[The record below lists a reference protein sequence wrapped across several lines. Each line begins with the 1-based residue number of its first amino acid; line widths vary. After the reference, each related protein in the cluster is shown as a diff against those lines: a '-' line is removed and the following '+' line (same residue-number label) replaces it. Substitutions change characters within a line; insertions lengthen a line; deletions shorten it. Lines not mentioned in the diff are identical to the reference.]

1 MKNISFRQLKS
12 ILAIEKHAKIVGA
25 AKVLGLTAPAVTLQL
40 KQIEAEA
47 GVPLFDRMA
56 HGMFPTEAGHA
67 VLSAARDIE
76 ERLAQL
82 EEELDAFKGVKRGR
96 IAVGAVSTV
105 RYFAQPMIDAFA
117 AAYPNIDLE
126 LFIERRAE
134 TVERLRNRTID
145 VALLG
150 RPPREFSVRAAIF
163 GEHSLVTVS
172 ARHHP
177 LVGRHDISKAEIAR
191 EHFYLRSPDSGT
203 RVFFDRFMN
212 EIPGRADGP
221 NTEMES
227 IEDIKQAILS
237 DNGVAFL
244 SAHSVAAE
252 VQAGKLAILD
262 VVGLPIRRQWFAVS
276 RTDRAMTPLIS
287 AFERFLATEGKKFL
301 PDFVWP
307 DDATA

>member
-1 MKNISFRQLKS
+1 MKNITFRQLKS
-12 ILAIEKHAKIVGA
+12 LRAIEAQGKIVSA
-25 AKVLGLTAPAVTLQL
+25 AKTLGLTAPAVTLQL
-40 KQIEAEA
+40 KQVEAEA

-67 VLSAARDIE
+67 VLSAAREIE
-76 ERLAQL
+76 ERLALL
-82 EEELDAFKGVKRGR
+82 EAELNAFKGIKRGR

-105 RYFAQPMIDAFA
+105 RYFAQPMAAAFA

-163 GEHSLVTVS
+163 GEHSLVVVS
-172 ARHHP
+172 APDHP
-177 LVGRHDISKAEIAR
+177 LVGRQAISKEEIAR
-191 EHFYLRSPDSGT
+191 EHFFLRNPDSGT
-203 RVFFDRFMN
+203 RIFFDRFMS
-212 EIPGRADGP
+212 EIPGRASGP

-227 IEDIKQAILS
+227 IEDIKQAIVADTS
-237 DNGVAFL
+237 VAFL
-244 SAHSVAAE
+244 AAHSVAAE
-252 VQAGKLAILD
+252 VQEGKLAILD

-276 RTDRAMTPLIS
+276 RADRATTPLIN
-287 AFERFLATEGKKFL
+287 AFETFLASQGRKFL
-301 PDFVWP
+301 PDVMVLE
-307 DDATA
+307 DGSS

>member
-1 MKNISFRQLKS
+1 MKNITFRQLKS
-12 ILAIEKHAKIVGA
+12 IRAIEKHEKVVGA

-47 GVPLFDRMA
+47 GVPLFDRTA

-76 ERLAQL
+76 QRLAQL
-82 EEELDAFKGVKRGR
+82 QEELDAFKGVKRGR

-105 RYFAQPMIDAFA
+105 KYFAQPMVAAFA
-117 AAYPNIDLE
+117 AAYPDIDLE
-126 LFIERRAE
+126 LFIDRRAE
-134 TVERLRNRTID
+134 TVERLRSRMID

-163 GEHSLVTVS
+163 GQHSLVAVS

-177 LVGRHDISKAEIAR
+177 LVGRYAISKAEIAR
-191 EHFYLRSPDSGT
+191 EHFYLRNPDSGT
-203 RVFFDRFMN
+203 RVFFDRFMS

-227 IEDIKQAILS
+227 IDDIKQAILS

-244 SAHSVAAE
+244 AVHSVAAE

-276 RTDRAMTPLIS
+276 RTDRAITPLIA
-287 AFERFLATEGKKFL
+287 AFESFLSSEGKKFL
-301 PDFVWP
+301 PDFVGL
-307 DDATA
+307 DDAPA

>member
-1 MKNISFRQLKS
+1 MKNITFRQLKS
-12 ILAIEKHAKIVGA
+12 VLAIEKQGKVVGA
-25 AKVLGLTAPAVTLQL
+25 AEVLGLTAPAVTLQL

-47 GVPLFDRMA
+47 GLPLFDRMA
-56 HGMFPTEAGHA
+56 HGMSPTEAGHA

-76 ERLAQL
+76 ERLARL

-96 IAVGAVSTV
+96 ITVGAVSTV
-105 RYFAQPMIDAFA
+105 KYFAQPMMAAFA
-117 AAYPNIDLE
+117 TVYPNIDLE

-163 GEHSLVTVS
+163 GEHSLVAVS
-172 ARHHP
+172 SRHHP
-177 LVGRHDISKAEIAR
+177 LVHRQSISKAEIAR

-203 RVFFDRFMN
+203 RVFFDRFMSD
-212 EIPGRADGP
+212 IPGRADGP

-227 IEDIKQAILS
+227 IEDIKQAIMS
-237 DNGVAFL
+237 DNGIAFL
-244 SAHSVAAE
+244 AAHSVAAE

-276 RTDRAMTPLIS
+276 RTDRAMTPLMA
-287 AFERFLATEGKKFL
+287 AFETFLSSEGRKFL
-301 PDFVWP
+301 PDFVGP
-307 DDATA
+307 DDASA

>member
-1 MKNISFRQLKS
+1 MKNITFRQLKS
-12 ILAIEKHAKIVGA
+12 IRAIEKHGKIVGA
-25 AKVLGLTAPAVTLQL
+25 AKALGLTAPAVTLQL
-40 KQIEAEA
+40 KQIEAESGIA
-47 GVPLFDRMA
+47 LFDRMA
-56 HGMFPTEAGHA
+56 TGMFPTEAGYA

-96 IAVGAVSTV
+96 ITVGAVSTV
-105 RYFAQPMIDAFA
+105 RYFAQPMVAAFT

-126 LFIERRAE
+126 LFIERRAD

-150 RPPREFSVRAAIF
+150 RPPRDFSVRAAVF
-163 GEHSLVTVS
+163 GEHSLVAVS
-172 ARHHP
+172 SRHHP
-177 LVGRHDISKAEIAR
+177 LVGRHGISKAEIAR

-203 RVFFDRFMN
+203 RVFFDRFMS
-212 EIPGRADGP
+212 EIPGRSDGP

-244 SAHSVAAE
+244 AVHSVAAE

-276 RTDRAMTPLIS
+276 RTDRTITPLIS
-287 AFERFLATEGKKFL
+287 AFESFLSTEGKKFL
-301 PDFVWP
+301 PDFVALE
-307 DDATA
+307 DASC

>member
-1 MKNISFRQLKS
+1 MKNITFRQLKS
-12 ILAIEKHAKIVGA
+12 VRAIEKHGKIVGA

-47 GVPLFDRMA
+47 GIPLFDRMA

-82 EEELDAFKGVKRGR
+82 GEELDAFKGVKRGH
-96 IAVGAVSTV
+96 ITVGAVSTV
-105 RYFAQPMIDAFA
+105 KYFAEPMISAFA
-117 AAYPNIDLE
+117 ATYPNVNLE

-163 GEHSLVTVS
+163 GEHSLVAVS

-177 LVGRHDISKAEIAR
+177 LVGKHAISKAEIAR

-203 RVFFDRFMN
+203 RIFFDRFMS

-227 IEDIKQAILS
+227 IEDIKRAILS

-244 SAHSVAAE
+244 AAHSVAAE

-262 VVGLPIRRQWFAVS
+262 VIGLPIRRQWFAVT
-276 RTDRAMTPLIS
+276 RTDRAMTPLIA
-287 AFERFLATEGKKFL
+287 AFEKFLSSEGEKFL
-301 PDFVWP
+301 PDFFGLE
-307 DDATA
+307 DASA

>member
-1 MKNISFRQLKS
+1 MKNITFRQLKS

-47 GVPLFDRMA
+47 GVSLFDRMA

-76 ERLAQL
+76 QRLAQL

-105 RYFAQPMIDAFA
+105 KYFAQPMLAAFA
-117 AAYPNIDLE
+117 ALYPNIDLE

-163 GEHSLVTVS
+163 GEHSLIAVC

-177 LVGRHDISKAEIAR
+177 LVGRHSISKSEIAR

-203 RVFFDRFMN
+203 RVFFDRFMSD
-212 EIPGRADGP
+212 IPGRAEGP

-227 IEDIKQAILS
+227 IEDIKRAILS
-237 DNGVAFL
+237 DNGIAFL
-244 SAHSVAAE
+244 AAHSVAAE

-287 AFERFLATEGKKFL
+287 AFENFLVTEGKKFL
-301 PDFVWP
+301 PDFIGP
-307 DDATA
+307 DDASA